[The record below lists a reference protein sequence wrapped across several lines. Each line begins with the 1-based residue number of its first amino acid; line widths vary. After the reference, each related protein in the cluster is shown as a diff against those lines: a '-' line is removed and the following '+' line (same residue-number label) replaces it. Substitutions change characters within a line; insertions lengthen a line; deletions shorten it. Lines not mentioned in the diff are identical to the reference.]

1 MTNDPK
7 RYEHLKKYQF
17 PKGVSGNPN
26 GRPKKY
32 TTVLREHGYK
42 LSEINDTIQVMLS
55 MAYDELVAVRNDDKA
70 TIMERTIANAMIKSL
85 KNGSLYSVETLLS
98 RVFGQP
104 KQEIQADIQV
114 QPPLFPDV
122 TYEDVSKDNSDK

>member
-1 MTNDPK
+1 MP
-7 RYEHLKKYQF
+7 EHLKKYEF
-17 PKGVSGNPN
+17 PKGVSGNPK

-32 TTVLREHGYK
+32 TTVLRDHGYK

-55 MAYDELVAVRNDDKA
+55 MAYDELVAVRNHDKA

-85 KNGSLYSVETLLS
+85 KNGSLYSMETLLS

-114 QPPLFPDV
+114 QQPLFPDV
-122 TYEDVSKDNSDK
+122 TYDDVSKDDSDK